1 MHSAAAGDD
10 DGTANDFVGYNEW
23 AQQEL
28 DVKIATDF
36 VYEVEG
42 DERGVFI
49 AEDIGP
55 HTEVFSIPLASL
67 LTVNAACK
75 DPVLG
80 ELAFFQQSCA
90 DSEDDQLAVTLLY
103 EKWVRRGD
111 SRWRNH
117 IALLPRTYHNV
128 LYFPE
133 NALAHMRGSNLY
145 LIAKQMTEKV
155 ASDYAR
161 LQDDVLVP
169 LFDAVADRASA
180 AQLQKWFSLSE
191 YKWALSTIWS
201 RFVSLR
207 VTPSNGSQ
215 SGNESED
222 DEVRD
227 AVVTERNGPFFGMQR
242 IKAMVPVFDMLNHDP
257 EAEMSHYLDIATQT
271 FKLVSHQHWS
281 AGAQMY
287 INYGALSNHKLLALY
302 GFVIPNNPYDALDL
316 WVPMDEASC
325 SYYHEK
331 AALLSA
337 NGLDHATTPF
347 ELTSDELN
355 ELLLITV
362 RIEEIECDSVEQFE
376 TLAAKAL
383 NGEVLSFD
391 NEHTTL
397 TRLIYTLQRM
407 LDEFDGTL
415 EDDDAKLREWVT
427 QEGALHDESGDV
439 NEEDSKKQ
447 SDLYERMA
455 VIVRRSDKLILKET
469 IDMLKWK
476 LLEIL
481 PTP

>member
-1 MHSAAAGDD
+1 MHSAIDTDNDD
-10 DGTANDFVGYNEW
+10 CTANDFVGYNEW

-67 LTVNAACK
+67 LTVDAACR

-90 DSEDDQLAVTLLY
+90 DTEDDQLAVALLY
-103 EKWVRRGD
+103 EKWVRRDD

-117 IALLPRTYHNV
+117 ITLLPKAYHNV

-133 NALAHMRGSNLY
+133 DALTHLHGSNLY

-161 LQDDVLVP
+161 LQDDVLAP

-180 AQLQKWFSLSE
+180 EELQEWFSLSK

-207 VTPSNGSQ
+207 VTPPNGSQ

-222 DEVRD
+222 DE
-227 AVVTERNGPFFGMQR
+227 ERGGPFFGMQR
-242 IKAMVPVFDMLNHDP
+242 VKAMIPVFDMLNHDP
-257 EAEMSHYLDIATQT
+257 EAEMSHYLDVATQK

-316 WVPMDEASC
+316 WVSMDEASC

-331 AALLSA
+331 TALLSA

-347 ELTSDELN
+347 ELTADELN

-362 RIEEIECDSVEQFE
+362 RIEEIECDSVEQLE
-376 TLAAKAL
+376 VLAAKAL
-383 NGEVLSFD
+383 DGEVLSFD
-391 NEHTTL
+391 NEHMTL
-397 TRLIYTLQRM
+397 TRLIYTLQKM

-415 EDDDAKLREWVT
+415 EDDDAKLREWAA
-427 QEGALHDESGDV
+427 QEGELSDETGDDG
-439 NEEDSKKQ
+439 EDNNKKQ
-447 SDLYERMA
+447 SDVYERMA

-481 PTP
+481 PTS